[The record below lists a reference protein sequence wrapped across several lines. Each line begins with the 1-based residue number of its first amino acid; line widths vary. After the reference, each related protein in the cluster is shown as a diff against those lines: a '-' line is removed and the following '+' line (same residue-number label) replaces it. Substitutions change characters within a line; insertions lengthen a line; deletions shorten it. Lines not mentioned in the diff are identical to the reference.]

1 MNANP
6 LSGDVRSII
15 REVLAEILAS
25 RKSASPSPTV
35 QSVRIADDNELAK
48 FVARLI
54 LELDDPATAAQLR
67 SGSRRFTLQRGG
79 DFPKP
84 EVEGPSP
91 SVPTLQGVITESKL
105 DRLAAG
111 GVVVLGA
118 GAILTPLARDKA
130 CKLGLKIERVRSC

>member
-1 MNANP
+1 MRAANLQLLRQ
-6 LSGDVRSII
+6 LS
-15 REVLAEILAS
+15 
-25 RKSASPSPTV
+25 

-54 LELDDPATAAQLR
+54 LELGDPATAAQLR
-67 SGSRRFTLQRGG
+67 SGSRRFTLAARRRL
-79 DFPKP
+79 PKP
-84 EVEGPSP
+84 AVEGPSP
-91 SVPTLQGVITESKL
+91 NLPTLQGVITESKL

-130 CKLGLKIERVRSC
+130 RKLGLKIERVR

>member
-1 MNANP
+1 MNADP

-15 REVLAEILAS
+15 REVLGEILAS

-35 QSVRIADDNELAK
+35 QSVRITDDNELTK

-54 LELDDPATAAQLR
+54 RELGDPVTAAQLR
-67 SGSRRFTLQRGG
+67 SGTRRFTLQCGE
-79 DFPKP
+79 DLPKP
-84 EVEGPSP
+84 EVEGASP

-118 GAILTPLARDKA
+118 GAILTPLACDKA
-130 CKLGLKIERVRSC
+130 RKLGLKIERVR